1 MKFIQKD
8 CFYRMREDL
17 RDSEVKQLRAC
28 VFSTNFFSLQIG
40 HQEENVL
47 IVNHPA
53 RLLLVPIFL
62 NRLDFHTASNNG
74 SDFVALFIGFS
85 LGLNCVGVL
94 SDKLTNDTA
103 GFLTDTGAVENR
115 DQKCAFGGIGN
126 DLESWAVFDLDF
138 GVFVGTI
145 L

>member
-8 CFYRMREDL
+8 CFYRMRENL

-28 VFSTNFFSLQIG
+28 FFQQTFFSLQIG

-62 NRLDFHTASNNG
+62 NRLDFHTASNNA
-74 SDFVALFIGFS
+74 SDFVALFIGLS
-85 LGLNCVGVL
+85 LGLDCVGVL
-94 SDKLTNDTA
+94 SDELTNDTA
-103 GFLTDTGAVENR
+103 GFLTDTGAVEDR
-115 DQKCAFGGIGN
+115 DQKAAFGGIGN

-138 GVFVGTI
+138 GVFVRTV